1 MVRLDVATGHL
12 QWVNAGHPAPLLIRG
27 LRVVQALENPGT
39 LPVGFGDAQP
49 QISEQTLVRGDRIL
63 FFTDGLV
70 KEHET
75 GGEQFGENRLIDFI
89 ERAGRAGEGAQE
101 TVRRLSHALMRGR
114 GGITTD
120 DATLFLVEWRG
131 GTADHL
137 AAVETA

>member
-1 MVRLDVATGHL
+1 MCF
-12 QWVNAGHPAPLLIRG
+12 
-27 LRVVQALENPGT
+27 VQALENPGT

-70 KEHET
+70 EEHET

-89 ERAGRAGEGAQE
+89 ERAGRAGEGVQE

-120 DATLFLVEWRG
+120 DAALFLVEWRG